1 MDPQYIPQRL
11 EQEIQQF
18 WSEKQVFKAT
28 EDFNKEKFYC
38 LAMIPYPS
46 GNLHI
51 GHARNYTI
59 SDVIARYQKM
69 LGKNVM
75 QPFGWDAFGLPA
87 ENAALKHK
95 TAPAKWTYENIKH
108 MRQQLKTLGLGID
121 WSHEITTC
129 DPEYYHWE
137 QWLFIQMLKKGLA
150 YKKLST
156 VNWDPVDQTVLANE
170 QVVDGKGW
178 RSGAPV
184 ERKEISQWFLKISA
198 YADELLKDL
207 DQLDNWPEQVR
218 TMQKNWIGRSEGC
231 NIDFDLCEQENTK
244 ITVFTT
250 RADTLMGV
258 TYLTIAPEHPIAKAA
273 AENNPELKSFL
284 KTLEQNTKTSE
295 ADIAT
300 QEKLGMFTGYYVT
313 HPVTQE
319 KLPLWVANYV
329 LYNYGSGAVMAVP
342 AHDERDFEF
351 AQKYN
356 LPIKTVITPK
366 TENNEQAD
374 HETLTA
380 AYTETGILINSDK
393 FNGMDSEQARTAI
406 ADYLIDQKHGEKVT
420 NYRLHDWG
428 ISRQRY
434 WGAPIP
440 IIHCEHCGAVPVPEE
455 DLPVRLPESVDFE
468 QGLITLKDLP
478 EFYKTICPK
487 CGENAQRETDTFDTF
502 MESSWYYAKLA
513 CPDQEE
519 QMLDSRAKYWAP
531 VDQYIGG
538 IEHAVMH
545 LLYAR
550 FIHKVLRDEG
560 LVNSDEPFKKLLTQ
574 GMVLKDGTKMSKSKG
589 NVVDPD
595 SLIKQYGAD
604 SVRLFVIFTAPP
616 EQSLEWSDSGFEGCF
631 RFLKRLWVFAQERQG
646 LFIDNHNGLKV
657 DKNKANEK
665 QLEQWREIHSILKQ
679 ANHDY
684 DRNHLNTVV
693 SGSMKLFNLLS
704 KISYQQE
711 TNQSEAETN
720 HALIYEGT
728 KILLAMLSPIAP
740 HICQQLWLDL
750 ELGDVIAESTW
761 PKVNS
766 AALASKMINLV
777 IQVNGKLRS
786 KICVASD
793 ADNNSI
799 ESAALADPAINKFT
813 ENKTV
818 RKVIVVP
825 QRLVNIVVT
834 D

>member
-1 MDPQYIPQRL
+1 MDPHYIPQQL
-11 EQEIQQF
+11 EQAVQEF

-28 EDFNKEKFYC
+28 ENFNKEKFYC

-69 LGKNVM
+69 LGKNVI

-108 MRQQLKTLGLGID
+108 MRKQLKTLGLGID

-129 DPEYYHWE
+129 DPEYYRWE
-137 QWLFIQMLKKGLA
+137 QWLFTQMLKKGLA

-178 RSGAPV
+178 RSGAPI
-184 ERKEISQWFLKISA
+184 ERKEISQWFLKITH
-198 YADELLKDL
+198 YADELLNEIDNL
-207 DQLDNWPEQVR
+207 DGWPDQVR
-218 TMQKNWIGRSEGC
+218 TMQKNWIGRSEGA
-231 NIDFDLCEQENTK
+231 NIDFNLEDGQK

-258 TYLTIAPEHPIAKAA
+258 TYVTVAPEHPVAKSAA
-273 AENNPELKSFL
+273 QNNPELQQFL
-284 KTLEQNTKTSE
+284 TTLETNTSTAE
-295 ADIAT
+295 ADLAT
-300 QEKLGMFTGYYVT
+300 QEKLGMFTGVYAS

-319 KLPLWVANYV
+319 KIPVWVANYV
-329 LYNYGSGAVMAVP
+329 LFNYGSGAVMAVP

-351 AQKYN
+351 ANKYN
-356 LPIKTVITPK
+356 LPIKTVITPVSTDQPQSLK
-366 TENNEQAD
+366 PDSAFTEA
-374 HETLTA
+374 
-380 AYTETGILINSDK
+380 GILINSGEFSDLAS
-393 FNGMDSEQARTAI
+393 DDARKAI
-406 ADYLIDQKHGEKVT
+406 TEYLIKNKHGEAVV
-420 NYRLHDWG
+420 NFRLHDWG

-440 IIHCEHCGAVPVPEE
+440 VIHCDHCGAVPVPEE

-468 QGLITLKDLP
+468 QGLMTLKDLP
-478 EFYKTICPK
+478 EFYKTICPT
-487 CGENAQRETDTFDTF
+487 CGECAQRETDTFDTF
-502 MESSWYYAKLA
+502 MESSWYYARLA

-519 QMLDSRAKYWAP
+519 QMLDSRTQYWAP

-560 LVNSDEPFKKLLTQ
+560 LVNSNEPFKKLLTQ
-574 GMVLKDGTKMSKSKG
+574 GMVLKDGIKMSKSKG

-631 RFLKRLWVFAQERQG
+631 RFLKRLWAFAQEREK
-646 LFIDNHNGLKV
+646 LFTDNDCLKL
-657 DKNKANEK
+657 DKNKASEK
-665 QLEQWREIHSILKQ
+665 QLDLWREIHSILKQ
-679 ANHDY
+679 ANSDY
-684 DRNHLNTVV
+684 ARNHLNTVV
-693 SGSMKLFNLLS
+693 SGCMKLFNLLS
-704 KISYQQE
+704 KISHQKTD
-711 TNQSEAETN
+711 TNTSDNELETN

-728 KILLAMLSPIAP
+728 QILLSLLAPIAP
-740 HICQQLWLDL
+740 HICQQLWLEL
-750 ELGDVIAESTW
+750 ELGDVIADAKW
-761 PKVNS
+761 PKVNNT
-766 AALASKMINLV
+766 ALASKMLNLV
-777 IQVNGKLRS
+777 VQINGKLRS
-786 KICVASD
+786 KICVASN
-793 ADNNSI
+793 ADNSSI
-799 ESAALADPAINKFT
+799 EAIALSDIAISKHI
-813 ENKTV
+813 ENKTI
-818 RKVIVVP
+818 KKIIVVP
-825 QRLVNIVVT
+825 QRLVNIVVA
-834 D
+834 DN